1 MSAAAAG
8 DIEVEVT
15 ASQPAS
21 HENGATET
29 ETQPIKT
36 QDPHPPAEN
45 ATAPTAEPAA
55 PAPPMS
61 KNALKRLRKQQEW
74 EDGRDDRRKR
84 RKEKRHG
91 RRERL
96 REERAALLAQGADPT
111 TLFPKKTPATLVP
124 VALIIDCDFERY
136 MTDKERVSLS
146 SQVTRCYSDNRN
158 AKYRAH
164 LWMAGW
170 AGKIEARFAGA
181 LGNQHGN
188 WRGVGFEAG
197 DFLAAAERAREGMR
211 TAGGEMIAPL
221 QRSRDDASLVAWD
234 KDDAEPFP
242 LPGPEPALDAAHR
255 DVVYLT
261 SESPYTLQRLEP
273 HTSYVVGGLVDKNR
287 EKGLCYR
294 RARARGIR
302 TARLPIGRFMVM
314 QSRQVLA
321 TNHVVEIML
330 RWLECEDWGEA
341 FMAVIPKRKGGRL
354 IGDEGGDEDD
364 DDAAREA
371 EGAKVRD
378 EEDDDDAAREAEGA
392 KVKDEDEDE
401 DRVKEEA
408 EPQ

>member
-1 MSAAAAG
+1 MSAAEAIRAEVTEPRPGHHNNGISETEAQQVETPDPPAEAAG
-8 DIEVEVT
+8 
-15 ASQPAS
+15 
-21 HENGATET
+21 
-29 ETQPIKT
+29 
-36 QDPHPPAEN
+36 EN
-45 ATAPTAEPAA
+45 ATASPAEPAA
-55 PAPPMS
+55 PAPPVS

-74 EDGRDDRRKR
+74 EDSKDERRKR

-96 REERAALLAQGADPT
+96 KEERAALLAQGADPAT
-111 TLFPKKTPATLVP
+111 VFPKKSPATLVP
-124 VALIIDCDFERY
+124 VALIVDCDFERY
-136 MTDKERVSLS
+136 MTDRERVSLS
-146 SQVTRCYSDNRN
+146 GQVTRCYSDNRN

-170 AGKIEARFAGA
+170 AGKIEERFNDV

-188 WRGVGFEAG
+188 WKGVGFEAG
-197 DFLAAAERAREGMR
+197 DFLAAAERAREAMR
-211 TAGGEMIAPL
+211 EAGGEMIAPL
-221 QRSRDDASLVAWD
+221 RRSLDGSLAAWEMD
-234 KDDAEPFP
+234 EREPFP
-242 LPGPEPALDAAHR
+242 LPDPQPAPDAAHG

-341 FMAVIPKRKGGRL
+341 FTAVIPKRKGGRL
-354 IGDEGGDEDD
+354 IGEG
-364 DDAAREA
+364 RA
-371 EGAKVRD
+371 E
-378 EEDDDDAAREAEGA
+378 EEDGA
-392 KVKDEDEDE
+392 DGT
-401 DRVKEEA
+401 EEA
-408 EPQ
+408 EVEGEDEVEEAAEPQ